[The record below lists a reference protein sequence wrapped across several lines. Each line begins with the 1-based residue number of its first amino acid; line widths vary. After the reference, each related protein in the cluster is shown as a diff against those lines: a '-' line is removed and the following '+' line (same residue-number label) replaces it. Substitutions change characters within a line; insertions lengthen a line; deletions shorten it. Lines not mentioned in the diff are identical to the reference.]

1 MLSTEEGDPFFDDWA
16 KESKQVAYFACDVLD
31 SADHW
36 FADDELRYI
45 LQQRSIW
52 ANLGRVGEFTPS
64 YTNLGD
70 KLSREPEWKNIISND
85 LPGWLG
91 QWPTIINTDCTWFTD
106 EHRAQFRSVLS
117 RVWDADESEAE
128 EFGEEATVVMVFS
141 ALAKTWNRVHFLN
154 LDMKQVRYHINLLC
168 STVWAAFSA
177 RIRPLPPVII
187 PSQRFKDTIM
197 VCLAEALVAAGEN
210 VKHGSGSDSTME
222 LDLKDS
228 IDRLADLLSGLAFTI
243 QGELRTPQHA
253 DTVNK
258 WGYWYD
264 LQNTWLQ
271 EVAALREAFE
281 KAASGRLIMQES
293 RGSGETV

>member
-1 MLSTEEGDPFFDDWA
+1 
-16 KESKQVAYFACDVLD
+16 
-31 SADHW
+31 
-36 FADDELRYI
+36 
-45 LQQRSIW
+45 
-52 ANLGRVGEFTPS
+52 
-64 YTNLGD
+64 
-70 KLSREPEWKNIISND
+70 
-85 LPGWLG
+85 
-91 QWPTIINTDCTWFTD
+91 
-106 EHRAQFRSVLS
+106 
-117 RVWDADESEAE
+117 
-128 EFGEEATVVMVFS
+128 
-141 ALAKTWNRVHFLN
+141 
-154 LDMKQVRYHINLLC
+154 
-168 STVWAAFSA
+168 
-177 RIRPLPPVII
+177 
-187 PSQRFKDTIM
+187 M